1 MKSAAGAMKDS
12 NYAKNRSS
20 FVSVSR
26 DSIYEPRRKISGA
39 EGEGEG
45 NHHDQ
50 LKDCDID
57 AVSSSGFGHPKAQV
71 ISPTGDDALKNGE
84 QECMIHDNKRVKGF
98 QTIDE

>member
-1 MKSAAGAMKDS
+1 MNMKSAAGAMKDS

-26 DSIYEPRRKISGA
+26 HSIYNPRHKICVA

-45 NHHDQ
+45 NDHNQ

-57 AVSSSGFGHPKAQV
+57 AVSSSGFGHPKVQV

-84 QECMIHDNKRVKGF
+84 
-98 QTIDE
+98 